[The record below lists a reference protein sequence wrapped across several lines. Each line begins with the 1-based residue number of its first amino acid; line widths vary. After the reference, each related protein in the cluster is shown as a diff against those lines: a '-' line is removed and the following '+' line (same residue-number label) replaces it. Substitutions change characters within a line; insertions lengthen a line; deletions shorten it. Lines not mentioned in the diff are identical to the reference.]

1 MKILNWSRALMMN
14 RPPLV
19 FPIQKGVG
27 YIFLTLTRVN
37 VGVTLTAVNV
47 P

>member
-1 MKILNWSRALMMN
+1 MMN
-14 RPPLV
+14 RPPFV

-37 VGVTLTAVNV
+37 VGVTVGVTLTAVNV

>member
-1 MKILNWSRALMMN
+1 MMN

-19 FPIQKGVG
+19 FPIRKGVG

-37 VGVTLTAVNV
+37 VGVTVTLTAVNV